1 MLESFG
7 IREQFL
13 IEALN
18 THTTNKTHG
27 KILVYEPKA
36 IWMIVFT
43 WSKQWEIPSLLKLD
57 ELNGKNKKKLI
68 FFIPGEIRVTPA

>member
-18 THTTNKTHG
+18 THTTNKTPG

-43 WSKQWEIPSLLKLD
+43 WYKQREIPPLLKLD
-57 ELNGKNKKKLI
+57 ELNEKNKKKNKY
-68 FFIPGEIRVTPA
+68 F